1 MTEATSDASGEGP
14 PPVEGEVLRWRKND
28 KPDGEWRAVSHPYQC
43 WVEDRSGGL
52 ARTWAAKIGIE
63 AKTRLA
69 TALVEARE
77 HIDDLEGDLAMIQ
90 PDDAWDEVTKLSEGI
105 GIPLDKSHYGVLCG
119 SHTLADVI
127 GCVARNA
134 RECIAALESEV
145 GAARGLLDR
154 VATTEIPLCSG
165 EHGKACDCVGDA
177 VRAHLAAGWTT
188 ERRNGEAIP
197 AERIAE
203 LLRCLDAE
211 AAFARDAGR
220 SADGFEVGDFERDPW
235 TTMTHDEL
243 HSLLVAAQPAAPPAG
258 EAWRGRGG
266 GASVLAGHGRRG
278 AGDRGA
284 VAARRAGG
292 GVSNAWPGEWCK
304 RCKRRNVVGFV
315 VDDEKW
321 AAVVVSRGNKW
332 GVLCPVCFDEEAFSA
347 GVAYEFKALFPVTW
361 SQWAE
366 ADAESDEALLRRLN
380 LRLKPHGLEAVISGT
395 GSNKIAAGPDRT
407 EVIAQTGGD

>member
-1 MTEATSDASGEGP
+1 MTRRSEIEQLKQMVRDGATFAIHAPAGAEVARLIQDAYGGPMSEATSDARGEGP

-258 EAWRGRGG
+258 EPTSTIHGCCGCSCHHCAE
-266 GASVLAGHGRRG
+266 GHNT
-278 AGDRGA
+278 
-284 VAARRAGG
+284 
-292 GVSNAWPGEWCK
+292 S
-304 RCKRRNVVGFV
+304 
-315 VDDEKW
+315 
-321 AAVVVSRGNKW
+321 
-332 GVLCPVCFDEEAFSA
+332 
-347 GVAYEFKALFPVTW
+347 
-361 SQWAE
+361 
-366 ADAESDEALLRRLN
+366 
-380 LRLKPHGLEAVISGT
+380 LKPHT
-395 GSNKIAAGPDRT
+395 GACRERIQAEID
-407 EVIAQTGGD
+407 AQGGREGEEP